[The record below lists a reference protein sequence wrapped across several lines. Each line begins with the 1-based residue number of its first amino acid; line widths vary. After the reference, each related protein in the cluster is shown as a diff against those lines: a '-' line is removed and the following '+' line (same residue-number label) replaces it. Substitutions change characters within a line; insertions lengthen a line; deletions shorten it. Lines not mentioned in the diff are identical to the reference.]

1 MMDQV
6 KGDDRYELKRKIG
19 GGGQGTVWLAEDTII
34 GGDVAIKVLHSE
46 TVSDATYLRNLLLGE
61 ARLQAQLS
69 NVARP
74 HPNIVCIIDV
84 RRLEDDIGIVM
95 EYVDGGSIAD
105 YLGPRNR
112 RTPMGVSQVV
122 DAALATCEALA
133 AAHAVGII
141 HRDIKPGNIL
151 FRKADAVVKVA
162 DWGIAKNIDIAG
174 QGRTFTGTP
183 PYMSEEVIFLK
194 RKSPIEIMRSEGVD
208 ARADIYSLGVT
219 MFEMLTGAYPFEG
232 EEAILQ
238 GVDRRQETVLL
249 EKGVDVGLAA
259 VVLKAMALKKAQRY
273 QTARELQAA
282 LQALQ
287 GSTLIKG
294 DLDAAWELNDK
305 KRDTAGAERKFQEIV
320 HRYPNNA
327 LAYLELAQFYNQCS
341 REDDAIRVLNTG
353 AEKAPENA
361 RVWNMRG
368 RLYAKRNSPL
378 AVSDLQRALA
388 LGLPEG
394 EARQVRRMLAR
405 IQGEPGIQASG
416 GWAPP
421 PQSGRQ

>member
-74 HPNIVCIIDV
+74 HPNIVSIIDV

-141 HRDIKPGNIL
+141 HRDIKPGNL
-151 FRKADAVVKVA
+151 YAPAGNPRKAKIFDL
-162 DWGIAKNIDIAG
+162 GIAHDEEGTRTHG
-174 QGRTFTGTP
+174 QVPGTLDFMPPEFATQTSGRG
-183 PYMSEEVIFLK
+183 SAQ
-194 RKSPIEIMRSEGVD
+194 S
-208 ARADIYSLGVT
+208 DIYSIGVT
-219 MFEMLTGAYPFEG
+219 LY
-232 EEAILQ
+232 
-238 GVDRRQETVLL
+238 
-249 EKGVDVGLAA
+249 
-259 VVLKAMALKKAQRY
+259 
-273 QTARELQAA
+273 
-282 LQALQ
+282 QALTKKLPFPRLPDKEAEAWIAFFRR
-287 GSTLIKG
+287 SEKP
-294 DLDAAWELNDK
+294 LDCPFDHPVFKSHPEL
-305 KRDTAGAERKFQEIV
+305 
-320 HRYPNNA
+320 
-327 LAYLELAQFYNQCS
+327 L
-341 REDDAIRVLNTG
+341 
-353 AEKAPENA
+353 
-361 RVWNMRG
+361 
-368 RLYAKRNSPL
+368 PL
-378 AVSDLQRALA
+378 LRRALA
-388 LGLPEG
+388 HDPK
-394 EARQVRRMLAR
+394 RRFESAGAMRDELKR
-405 IQGEPGIQASG
+405 ILLKWG
-416 GWAPP
+416 APTFD
-421 PQSGRQ
+421 